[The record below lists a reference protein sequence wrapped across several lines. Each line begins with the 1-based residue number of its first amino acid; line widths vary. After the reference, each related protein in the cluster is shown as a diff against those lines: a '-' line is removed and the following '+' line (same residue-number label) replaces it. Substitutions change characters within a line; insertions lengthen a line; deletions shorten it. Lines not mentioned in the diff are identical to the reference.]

1 MLYILLQ
8 RWAAV
13 PGGAAQGGD
22 ISAPRTTRKET
33 QTLDEDLRAH
43 IPRDRR
49 KAIATGQPIPER
61 VKGSALFADISG
73 FTPLTEALALD
84 LGPRRGAEEL
94 AANLNRIF
102 EAVINDLYAYDGEV
116 LYFSGDAVTCWIAGD
131 DGTRAAAVGLQ
142 MHKTIS
148 EIGVISTPGGTTV
161 PLALKVG
168 VAAGEASRFV
178 IGDPD
183 IQLIDVLAGGVIDKL
198 AAAEQIARKGEVVVE
213 ESALRALG
221 DRLTLAERRFSRDTA
236 TSGAVIKEVPVD
248 VTRTALPDQLEP
260 IAREVA
266 RQWVLP
272 TVAARLEA
280 GGGVFLG
287 ELRTAYPMFVHFDG
301 FDYDGDRE
309 AGAKLDAFVRRVQQI
324 LAQYGGSLMQ
334 LTLGD
339 KGAYLFAMFGSPI
352 THEDDAVR
360 AAAAAFELLDLEGS
374 THARDIRIGIAG
386 GRLFSGTYGHPLRRA
401 FTCLGDPVNLAARLM
416 GIAPPA
422 GAVASVEVVR
432 STEDRFAWEDLGVTP
447 LKGKREPVEVARL
460 RERRYR
466 PVERHLRYPLPMV
479 GRDREL
485 GMIRSRLEATSRGER
500 SILGLKAEAGM
511 GKSRLLAQAIKY
523 MQASDLR
530 VALGQAEA
538 FGANTTYLAWRQ
550 VWRTLLT
557 LDHQLSDDGQVEKLK
572 RRLGEIE
579 PMFVQ
584 RAPLLGGLLGLDIP
598 DSAVTASFDAKLRKT
613 SLESLL
619 AAVLRAEAKKR
630 HLVIILEDLHWIDG
644 PSFDLLEVLTR
655 ETDRLPVLFLVA
667 YRPEIDPDF
676 RGRLELLPSFEEL
689 ALDRLER
696 DMVEQVIRA
705 KLGQQFGGDL
715 AVADELI
722 EVIASRSGGNPFYV
736 EELVNFIRSQEVD
749 LSDPRSIRDLELPE
763 SLHALVLSRVD
774 SLESAPRAAL
784 KVASV
789 VGREFDPPTLE
800 GVYPDLGTLEEIRT
814 QLEKLRQADLVTPD
828 RKEDESWIFRHAITR
843 DAAYESI
850 AFSTRSMLHESA
862 GMYFESG
869 DAAELQLD
877 LLAHHYWHSDNAEKK
892 VEYQRRA
899 GKAAKAA
906 YANSA
911 AIEYF
916 ERLAPLL
923 DAGERPPVLV
933 DLGEVLELAG
943 DWGRA
948 EEVEKEALALAQ
960 SASDV
965 GQIAWCETAL
975 AEVARKQ
982 GRYDEASERL
992 DRALTGFQEARDLAG
1007 EGRFFHLAGTIAAQ
1021 QGDLESARTRYEMSL
1036 RIRKELDDRSA
1047 MASLLS
1053 NLGIVAAQSGNL
1065 DESYEFHAR
1074 ALDLRSA
1081 IGDRWSIGVSKM
1093 NLGMN
1098 AMRRDHHEEA
1108 RELFSEARSLGLEVG
1123 DSWMVALSE
1132 HNLANANRSIG
1143 DLAAARQHYARS
1155 VEAFS
1160 TYGDRWA
1167 LALLFED
1174 IAMLAAREGEG
1185 LPALELVGAA
1195 DRLRAELETP
1205 RAPSLEE
1212 QLVDRAI
1219 EVDPDLTE
1227 EQRSEARRRGMDM
1240 ELSDAVS
1247 LAVACCLF

>member
-1 MLYILLQ
+1 M
-8 RWAAV
+8 
-13 PGGAAQGGD
+13 
-22 ISAPRTTRKET
+22 
-33 QTLDEDLRAH
+33 
-43 IPRDRR
+43 
-49 KAIATGQPIPER
+49 
-61 VKGSALFADISG
+61 
-73 FTPLTEALALD
+73 D

-94 AANLNRIF
+94 AASLNRIF
-102 EAVINDLYAYDGEV
+102 EAVIDDLYAYDGEV
-116 LYFSGDAVTCWIAGD
+116 LYFSGDAITCWIEGD
-131 DGTRAAAVGLQ
+131 DGTRAAACGLQ
-142 MHKTIS
+142 MQKTIS
-148 EIGVISTPGGTTV
+148 EIGVISTPGGATV

-178 IGDPD
+178 IGDPE

-198 AAAEQIARKGEVVVE
+198 AAAEQMARKGEVVVE
-213 ESALRALG
+213 ESALMALE
-221 DRLTLAERRFSRDTA
+221 DRVVVAEKRIDPDAGSSGGVVDKVGVETA
-236 TSGAVIKEVPVD
+236 RSE
-248 VTRTALPDQLEP
+248 LPDRLEP
-260 IAREVA
+260 IANDVA
-266 RQWVLP
+266 RRWALP

-280 GGGVFLG
+280 GGGAFLA
-287 ELRTAYPMFVHFDG
+287 ELRTAYPLFVQFGG
-301 FDYDGDRE
+301 FDYDGDPE
-309 AGAKLDAFVRRVQQI
+309 AGAKLDAFVRAVQQV
-324 LAQYGGSLMQ
+324 LAQYGGSLLQ

-339 KGAYLFAMFGSPI
+339 KGAYLFAVFGSPVA
-352 THEDDAVR
+352 HEDDAVR
-360 AAAAAFELLDLEGS
+360 AAAAALDLSTLEQS
-374 THARDIRIGIAG
+374 THARDIKIGIAG

-416 GIAPPA
+416 GMATS
-422 GAVASVEVVR
+422 GAIVASPEVVR
-432 STEDRFAWEDLGVTP
+432 STGDRFDWEDLGAIT
-447 LKGKREPVEVARL
+447 LKGKREPVELARL
-460 RERRYR
+460 LEQRFR
-466 PVERHLRYPLPMV
+466 PIERHLRYPLPMV

-485 GMIRSRLEATSRGER
+485 DRIQSRLKAASRGER
-500 SILGLKAEAGM
+500 SIVGLNGEAGM
-511 GKSRLLAQAIKY
+511 GKSRLVAQAIRS
-523 MQASDLR
+523 MTASDIP

-550 VWRTLLT
+550 VWRSLLS
-557 LDHQLSDDGQVEKLK
+557 LDHQLSDHSQVEKLNH
-572 RRLGEIE
+572 RLGEIDSN
-579 PMFVQ
+579 FVR

-598 DSAVTASFDAKLRKT
+598 ENATTASFDAKVRKA

-619 AAVLRAEAKKR
+619 AAVLRAEAMKR
-630 HLVIILEDLHWIDG
+630 QLVIILEDLHWVDG
-644 PSFDLLEVLTR
+644 PSFDLLEVLVR
-655 ETDRLPVLFLVA
+655 ETDRLPVLFMVA

-676 RGRLELLPSFEEL
+676 RHRLELLPLFEEI
-689 ALDRLER
+689 ALDRLPR
-696 DMVEQVIRA
+696 SMVEQVIGS
-705 KLGQQFGGDL
+705 KLEQQFGGDIS
-715 AVADELI
+715 VGDEFI
-722 EVIASRSGGNPFYV
+722 EIIATRSGGNPFYV
-736 EELVNFIRSQEVD
+736 EELVNFIRQHAMD
-749 LSDPRSIRDLELPE
+749 PSDHKSLQSLELPE

-774 SLESAPRAAL
+774 SLEYAPRAAL

-789 VGREFDPPTLE
+789 VGREFDPPTLG
-800 GVYPDLGTLEEIRT
+800 GVYPDLGTLGEIRSN
-814 QLEKLRQADLVTPD
+814 LETLRQADLVTPD
-828 RKEDESWIFRHAITR
+828 RKEDESWTFHHAVTR
-843 DAAYESI
+843 DVAYESMPF
-850 AFSTRSMLHESA
+850 ATRAMLHESA
-862 GMYFESG
+862 GTYLESRDV
-869 DAAELQLD
+869 DALELQLD
-877 LLAHHYWHSDNAEKK
+877 LLAHHFWHSDNLEKK
-892 VEYQRRA
+892 IDYQRRA
-899 GKAAKAA
+899 GEAAKAA

-923 DAGERPPVLV
+923 DDGERPAVLV

-943 DWGRA
+943 DWSKA

-960 SASDV
+960 SASDAE
-965 GQIAWCETAL
+965 QIAWCETAL

-992 DRALTGFQEARDLAG
+992 DRALAGFQEVGDLAG
-1007 EGRFFHLAGTIAAQ
+1007 EGRVFHLAGTIAAQ

-1053 NLGIVAAQSGNL
+1053 NLGIVAAQSGDL
-1065 DESYEFHAR
+1065 AESDEFHAR

-1108 RELFSEARSLGLEVG
+1108 GELFSEARSLGLEVG

-1143 DLAAARQHYARS
+1143 DLAAARRHYARS

-1195 DRLRAELETP
+1195 DRLREELETP
-1205 RAPSLEE
+1205 RALSLEE
-1212 QLVDRAI
+1212 QLVDRVI
-1219 EVDPDLTE
+1219 QTDPDLTE
-1227 EQRSEARRRGMDM
+1227 QQRSEARHRGMDM

-1247 LAVACCLF
+1247 LAVACCLS